1 VVGGERTCAP
11 RGGGETGRPLTQ
23 PPPPPLFRCDP
34 PPPKPPPATRA
45 QAVHALLRTAPGSY
59 SSGTPQ
65 ANTGILAEPVRQ
77 VQSRGDRGG
86 RKTSGGDR
94 SGPSTTLQKGPRKDD
109 MAESRNDQRRMR
121 CR

>member
-65 ANTGILAEPVRQ
+65 ANAGILAEPVRQ
-77 VQSRGDRGG
+77 VKSRGDRGG
-86 RKTSGGDR
+86 RRASGVAR
-94 SGPSTTLQKGPRKDD
+94 SRPSPTPQNAPREDD
-109 MAESRNDQRRMR
+109 LAESRGAHRSML
-121 CR
+121 